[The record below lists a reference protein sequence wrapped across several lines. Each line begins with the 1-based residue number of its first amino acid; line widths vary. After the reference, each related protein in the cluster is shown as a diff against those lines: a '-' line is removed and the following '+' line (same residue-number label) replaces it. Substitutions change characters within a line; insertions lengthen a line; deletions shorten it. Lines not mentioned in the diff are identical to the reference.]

1 MTSSQLRLTRR
12 TLLALPA
19 CLLGAASARADG
31 YPARPI
37 RLIVQFPPGGNV
49 DTFARALA
57 LEMSRILGQQLIVD
71 NRAGGNGSIAY
82 QALARAP
89 ADGYT
94 LGIGHLAQLV
104 LNPHLLDKVPYR
116 PLDDFKP
123 IARLADAPNVL
134 AVHPSLK
141 VGTLAGLLQR
151 ARAEPGVIPMGH
163 GGVGTVAHLA
173 GVLLEQ
179 IANVKFLQVPYKGSS
194 QSTTDLIAG
203 QIQASFGGLPTL
215 LPHIQAGRLRAIGV
229 TSAQRL
235 SSLPD
240 IPTMAQAG
248 VRMQP
253 VVAWMGLLAPAG
265 TPAGTASVLEA
276 AAIRAMHSSEVLKL
290 LDPQGFTPMPASGA
304 DFARFIRGEDESW
317 KRLIHDRGLK
327 AEQA

>member
-1 MTSSQLRLTRR
+1 MKFSPLILSRR
-12 TLLALPA
+12 TLLALST
-19 CLLGAASARADG
+19 CLLGAASARADD

-57 LEMSRILGQQLIVD
+57 LEMSRILGQQIVVD
-71 NRAGGNGSIAY
+71 NRAGANGSIAY
-82 QALARAP
+82 QALATAP

-94 LGIGHLAQLV
+94 VGIGHLAQLV
-104 LNPHLLDKVPYR
+104 LNPHLLEKVPYR

-141 VGTLAGLLQR
+141 VGTLAELLQR
-151 ARAEPGVIPMGH
+151 ARAEPGVITMGH

-179 IANVKFLQVPYKGSS
+179 IAKVKFLQVPYKGSS
-194 QSTTDLIAG
+194 QSTTDLLGG
-203 QIQASFGGLPTL
+203 QIKASFGGLPTL
-215 LPHIQAGRLRAIGV
+215 LPHIQAGRLRAIAV

-235 SSLPD
+235 SSLPNV
-240 IPTMAQAG
+240 PTMTEAG

-265 TPAGTASVLEA
+265 TPAKAASVLEA
-276 AAIRAMHSSEVLKL
+276 AAIQAVRSNEVMKL
-290 LDPQGFTPMPASGA
+290 LDPQGFTPMPASAA
-304 DFARFIRGEDESW
+304 DFARFIRAEDESW
-317 KRLIHDRGLK
+317 NRLIRDKGLK
-327 AEQA
+327 AEQT